1 MNRFLLCIALFIF
14 ATTSQAQQISG
25 TEAANIASTFY
36 KQRLMMHNKTSAVFD
51 ISNIIEVQSE
61 GRLVAYA
68 INGKAGGFILVSASE
83 KTLPVLGYN
92 FIGSFNPSQTPDAL
106 KAWLAYYGR
115 QLDDADNLSWAESWI
130 VNKRNLLTTSDRAD
144 GPWRYVEP
152 MLRTTWD
159 QGINYNGSCPPDAQG
174 PGGRCYAGCV
184 ASAVGQ
190 LMYHH
195 RWPNQGTGEYSYM
208 HPVYGEQ
215 YANFGETNYYWN
227 GMETALSGPN
237 SHLSLLLYH
246 LGISFDM
253 DYGPNGSGM
262 WNHSAANSMRN
273 FFKYGPETQY
283 VFRDE
288 TTMNWDSIIIANL
301 EDRKPVYYA
310 GWEAV
315 GSQNG
320 HAFVCDGYDPDGF
333 YHFNWGWSGSND
345 GYFLLS
351 ALTPGGSNFNFA
363 QELIRDI
370 YPDTTN
376 YTYPMFCAGPD
387 TLWTIAGTFSDGS
400 NSVNYPGGSD
410 CFWLLQPNEPD
421 YDSISGIQL
430 SFPLFDLT
438 ANDTLRIYEG
448 TDLSGP
454 LIATLTAGDSPAAIE
469 IQKESALIWFSGEN
483 GDADGFLASYKSSL
497 PVYCSGITTIN
508 NASGSL
514 EDGSGSKRYT
524 NNNLCRWKIVPQNLV
539 PLTLTIDSLD
549 LAQGDILQVFDL
561 GTQQV
566 MATLSGS
573 ILPDPI
579 NVSSGKAYL
588 IFSTDGSGT
597 GKGWALSWA
606 PQTGVGINP
615 MPNSGIKIY
624 PNPANDFISIENPTG
639 FNDQT
644 EIEIYSYSGQMLLK
658 QEHIS
663 AQSSYLVFDVSN
675 LRPGMY
681 LIRIVDEKGA
691 HWHKFIIN

>member
-1 MNRFLLCIALFIF
+1 MNRFLRCIAFFIF
-14 ATTSQAQQISG
+14 ATTAQAQQISS
-25 TEAANIASTFY
+25 TEAANIASAFY
-36 KQRLMMHNKTSAVFD
+36 GQRLMMHNKTAAAFD
-51 ISNIIEVQSE
+51 FGDIVEVQSE
-61 GRLVAYA
+61 ERLVAYA
-68 INGKAGGFILVSASE
+68 INMKAGGFILVSASV
-83 KTLPVLGYN
+83 KTLPVLGYSYE
-92 FIGSFNPSQTPDAL
+92 GTYNPTQTPDAL

-115 QLDDADNLSWAESWI
+115 QLDEADSRSLAEPWI
-130 VNKRNLLTTSDRAD
+130 LQKRNLLTTPDRSD

-184 ASAVGQ
+184 ATAVGQ
-190 LMYHH
+190 LVYYH
-195 RWPNQGTGEYSYM
+195 RWPNQGIGEYSYM

-215 YANFGETNYYWN
+215 YANFGETSYYWN
-227 GMETALSGPN
+227 GMETALTGPN
-237 SHLSLLLYH
+237 QHLSKLLYH

-262 WNHSAANSMRN
+262 WNHSAANSMRD

-320 HAFVCDGYDPDGF
+320 HAFVCDGYDPDEF

-376 YTYPMFCAGPD
+376 YTYPLYCSGPD
-387 TLWTIAGTFSDGS
+387 TLWTITGTFSDGS
-400 NSVNYPGGSD
+400 NRVNYPAGSD
-410 CFWLLQPNEPD
+410 CFWLLQPSEPD
-421 YDSISGIQL
+421 YDSISAIQL
-430 SFPLFDLT
+430 SFPLFDF
-438 ANDTLRIYEG
+438 AQNDTLRIYEDD
-448 TDLSGP
+448 DLNGQ
-454 LIATLTAGDSPAAIE
+454 LIAAFTAGDTPGVIE
-469 IQKESALIWFSGEN
+469 IQKESAFIWFSGEN
-483 GDADGFLASYKSSL
+483 GNADGFLASYKSSL

-508 NASGSL
+508 DASGSL

-549 LAQGDILQVFDL
+549 LAPGDFLQVFDL

-566 MATLSGS
+566 VATLSGNT
-573 ILPDPI
+573 LPDPI
-579 NVSSGKAYL
+579 NIASGKTYL
-588 IFSTDGSGT
+588 VFSTDGSVT
-597 GKGWALSWA
+597 AKGWALSWA
-606 PQTGVGINP
+606 PQTGVGIDP
-615 MPNSGIKIY
+615 TPNSSVNIY
-624 PNPANDFISIENPTG
+624 PNPAKDFITIENPSG
-639 FNDQT
+639 FKNHT
-644 EIEIYSYSGQMLLK
+644 AIEIYDLSGQVLLK
-658 QEHIS
+658 KENLSSSSTAIDIS
-663 AQSSYLVFDVSN
+663 I
-675 LRPGMY
+675 LRRGMY
-681 LIRIVDEKGA
+681 LLRIYDGNSMQ
-691 HWHKFIIN
+691 WLKFIRN

>member
-1 MNRFLLCIALFIF
+1 MNRFLHCIAFFLL
-14 ATTSQAQQISG
+14 AASVQAQQISKI
-25 TEAANIASTFY
+25 EATNIASAFY
-36 KQRLMMHNKTSAVFD
+36 NQRLMMHNKTAAAFD
-51 ISNIIEVQSE
+51 IRDIIEVEAEEQ
-61 GRLVAYA
+61 LVAYA
-68 INGKAGGFILVSASE
+68 INVKSGGFVLVSASE
-83 KTLPVLGYN
+83 RTLPVLGYSFENN
-92 FIGSFNPSQTPDAL
+92 FNLYQTPDAL
-106 KAWLAYYGR
+106 KAWFAYYGR
-115 QLDDADNLSWAESWI
+115 QIKEANGRSLAEPWI
-130 VNKRNLLTTSDRAD
+130 LRKRALLTASDRPD
-144 GPWRYVEP
+144 GPWRYVQP

-184 ASAVGQ
+184 ATAVGQ
-190 LMYHH
+190 LMYYH

-237 SHLSLLLYH
+237 DHLSLLLYH

-301 EDRKPVYYA
+301 EVRKPLYYA

-320 HAFVCDGYDPDGF
+320 HAFVCDGYDPDEF

-363 QELIRDI
+363 QELICDI

-376 YTYPMFCAGPD
+376 YTYPLFCTGPD
-387 TLWTIAGTFSDGS
+387 TLWTITGTFSDGS
-400 NSVNYPGGSD
+400 NRVNYPGGSD

-430 SFPLFDLT
+430 SFPLLDL
-438 ANDTLRIYEG
+438 AENDTLRIYEG
-448 TDLSGP
+448 NDLNGT
-454 LIATLTAGDSPAAIE
+454 LIAAFTAGDVPEVIE
-469 IQKESALIWFSGEN
+469 IQKESAFIWLSGDN
-483 GDADGFLASYKSSL
+483 GNADGFLASYKSSL

-508 NASGSL
+508 DASGSL
-514 EDGSGSKRYT
+514 EDGSGNKRYT

-561 GTQQV
+561 GTQQIL
-566 MATLSGS
+566 ATLSGN
-573 ILPDPI
+573 ILPEPI
-579 NVSSGKAYL
+579 NIPSGKTYL
-588 IFSTDGSGT
+588 VFSTDGAGT
-597 GKGWALSWA
+597 DKGWTLSWA
-606 PQTGVGINP
+606 PQTGVGIDP
-615 MPNSGIKIY
+615 TQNSGIIVY
-624 PNPANDFISIENPTG
+624 PNPAMDFITIENPAG
-639 FNDQT
+639 FKNHT
-644 EIEIYSYSGQMLLK
+644 AIEIYDLSGQVLLK
-658 QEHIS
+658 KENLSSHSAAIDIS
-663 AQSSYLVFDVSN
+663 G

-681 LIRIVDEKGA
+681 LLKVHDGYSNQWHRFIR
-691 HWHKFIIN
+691 N

>member
-1 MNRFLLCIALFIF
+1 MNRLLIYIALILF
-14 ATTSQAQQISG
+14 AYSAQAQQISG
-25 TEAANIASTFY
+25 TEATSIASAFY
-36 KQRLMMHNKTSAVFD
+36 HQRLMMHEKSATTVD
-51 ISNIIEVQSE
+51 ISDIVEVKSAEQ
-61 GRLVAYA
+61 LVAYA
-68 INGKAGGFILVSASE
+68 INFEAGGFVLVSASG
-83 KTLPVLGYN
+83 KTLPVLGYSFEN
-92 FIGSFNPSQTPDAL
+92 NFNPSQVPDAL

-115 QLDDADNLSWAESWI
+115 QLDEANG
-130 VNKRNLLTTSDRAD
+130 RNLAEPWILRKRALLTAADRSD
-144 GPWRYVEP
+144 GPWRYVQP

-159 QGINYNGSCPPDAQG
+159 QGINYNGACPPDAQG

-184 ASAVGQ
+184 ATAVGQ
-190 LMYHH
+190 LMYYH
-195 RWPNQGTGEYSYM
+195 RWPNQGTGEYSYL

-227 GMETALSGPN
+227 GMETALTGPN
-237 SHLSLLLYH
+237 EHLSRLLYH

-301 EDRKPVYYA
+301 EVRKPLYYA
-310 GWEAV
+310 GWEAA

-320 HAFVCDGYDPDGF
+320 HAFVCDGYDPDEF

-351 ALTPGGSNFNFA
+351 VLTPGGNNFNFA

-376 YTYPMFCAGPD
+376 YTYPLFCSGPD
-387 TLWTIAGTFSDGS
+387 TLWTITGTFSDGS
-400 NSVNYPGGSD
+400 NRVNYPGGSD

-430 SFPLFDLT
+430 SFPLFDL
-438 ANDTLRIYEG
+438 AENDTLRIYEG
-448 TDLSGP
+448 SDFNG
-454 LIATLTAGDSPAAIE
+454 TLVAAYTAGDTPGVIE
-469 IQKESALIWFSGEN
+469 IHQESAFISFKGEY

-497 PVYCSGITTIN
+497 PVYCSGITTISD
-508 NASGSL
+508 ASGSL

-549 LAQGDILQVFDL
+549 LAQGDVLQVFDL

-566 MATLSGS
+566 VATLSGN
-573 ILPDPI
+573 ILPEPI
-579 NVSSGKAYL
+579 NIPSGKTYL
-588 IFSTDGSGT
+588 VFSTDGAGT
-597 GKGWALSWA
+597 AKGWTLSWA
-606 PQTGVGINP
+606 PQTGVGIDP
-615 MPNSGIKIY
+615 MQNSGIIVY
-624 PNPANDFISIENPTG
+624 PNPASDFITIKNPTG
-639 FNDQT
+639 FKNHT
-644 EIEIYSYSGQMLLK
+644 AIEIYDLSGQMLLK
-658 QEHIS
+658 KENLSSRSVAMDIS
-663 AQSSYLVFDVSN
+663 I

-681 LIRIVDEKGA
+681 LLKVYDG
-691 HWHKFIIN
+691 HNMQWHKFIRN

>member
-14 ATTSQAQQISG
+14 VASAQAQQISKI
-25 TEAANIASTFY
+25 EAASIASAFY
-36 KQRLMMHNKTSAVFD
+36 KQRLMMHHKTSTAFD
-51 ISNIIEVQSE
+51 IKDIVEVQSE
-61 GRLVAYA
+61 EQLVAYA
-68 INGKAGGFILVSASE
+68 INFKAGGFALVSASK
-83 KTLPVLGYN
+83 KTLPVLGYSFEN
-92 FIGSFNPSQTPDAL
+92 NFNPSQVPDAL

-115 QLDDADNLSWAESWI
+115 QLSDANGRSGPDSWI
-130 VNKRNLLTTSDRAD
+130 AQHRNLLTASFRTD

-152 MLRTTWD
+152 MLRTSWD
-159 QGINYNGSCPPDAQG
+159 QGINYNGSCPPDVQG

-184 ASAVGQ
+184 ATAVGQ
-190 LMYHH
+190 LMYYH
-195 RWPNQGTGEYSYM
+195 RWPNQGTGEYSYL

-227 GMETALSGPN
+227 GMETALTGPN
-237 SHLSLLLYH
+237 RHISTLLYH

-288 TTMNWDSIIIANL
+288 TSMNWDSIIIANL
-301 EDRKPVYYA
+301 EVRKPLYYA

-320 HAFVCDGYDPDGF
+320 HAFVCDGYSPDGF

-351 ALTPGGSNFNFA
+351 ALSPGGNNFNFA

-376 YTYPMFCAGPD
+376 YTYPLFCSGLD
-387 TLWTIAGTFSDGS
+387 TLWAITGTFSDGS
-400 NSVNYPGGSD
+400 NRVNYPGGSD

-430 SFPLFDLT
+430 SFPLFDL
-438 ANDTLRIYEG
+438 AENDTLRIYEG
-448 TDLSGP
+448 DDLNGT
-454 LIATLTAGDSPAAIE
+454 LIAAFTAGDSPEIVE
-469 IQKESALIWFSGEN
+469 IQKESTFIWFSGEN
-483 GDADGFLASYKSSL
+483 GDADGFLAAYKSAL
-497 PVYCSGITTIN
+497 PVYCAGITTITD
-508 NASGSL
+508 ASGAL

-549 LAQGDILQVFDL
+549 LAQGDFLQIFDL

-566 MATLSGS
+566 VATLSGN
-573 ILPDPI
+573 ILPEPI
-579 NVSSGKAYL
+579 NIASGKTYL
-588 IFSTDGSGT
+588 VFSTDGSGT
-597 GKGWALSWA
+597 AKGWALSWA
-606 PQTGVGINP
+606 PQTGVGIDP
-615 MPNSGIKIY
+615 AQNSGIILY
-624 PNPANDFISIENPTG
+624 PNPAMDFITIEDPAG
-639 FNDQT
+639 FKNHT
-644 EIEIYSYSGQMLLK
+644 AIEIYDLSGQVLLSK
-658 QEHIS
+658 ENLSSHSAALDIS
-663 AQSSYLVFDVSN
+663 ILS
-675 LRPGMY
+675 RGMY
-681 LIRIVDEKGA
+681 LLKIFDGNSTQWHRFIR
-691 HWHKFIIN
+691 N